1 MDVDGREVSLT
12 CIHRGVDLPPIMD
25 ICKEPSFHYQVG
37 QWRQRFADKTLV
49 TGIVDSLEH
58 LKGLSI
64 KFLEIE
70 HLLTENPHYV
80 SKVVFLV
87 IGVPPLNEYN
97 QYFHY
102 SNLEARGCVQRINA
116 MFGAEVCIYE
126 ERTVEQN
133 QLRDRLSLFAAT
145 DILLITAVP

>member
-25 ICKEPSFHYQVG
+25 ICKESSFHYQVA
-37 QWRQRFADKTLV
+37 QWRQRFAGKTLV

-70 HLLTENPHYV
+70 QLLTENPQYV
-80 SKVVFLV
+80 QKVVFLV
-87 IGVPPLNEYN
+87 IGVLPIQANVMYL
-97 QYFHY
+97 HY
-102 SNLEARGCVQRINA
+102 SRVEAHGCATRINSL
-116 MFGAEVCIYE
+116 FGAEVCIYE
-126 ERTVEQN
+126 ERGVDQIMLQE
-133 QLRDRLSLFAAT
+133 RLALFAAT
-145 DILLITAVP
+145 DIMLITAVP